1 MLLYYLISIPFFIL
15 ALVIHEYSH
24 GWVANKL
31 GDPTAKRSGR
41 LTFNPIAHID
51 LIGTIILPVFLLLAH
66 SPVVLGW
73 AKPVPVNFSY
83 LKNPKEDMFW
93 VSLAGPA
100 ANFLAAAILALLIK
114 IPFLS
119 TIALLKLIFSQL
131 IMMNVVLAVFN
142 LFPVPPLDGS
152 RIMFSVLPDNLARAY
167 IKLEPYGMFILLGLL
182 WLGAMDRIIWPVVT
196 SLLKL
201 MGV

>member
-1 MLLYYLISIPFFIL
+1 MLLYYLISIPFFVL

-31 GDPTAKRSGR
+31 GDPTAKRFGR
-41 LTFNPIAHID
+41 LTFNPMAHID
-51 LIGTIILPVFLLLAH
+51 PVGTIALPVFLLLIH
-66 SPVVLGW
+66 SPIVLGW

-93 VSLAGPA
+93 VSLAGPF
-100 ANFLAAAILALLIK
+100 ANFLAAIMSALFIK
-114 IPFLS
+114 IPFIS
-119 TIALLKLIFSQL
+119 AITLLKLMFSQF
-131 IMMNVVLAVFN
+131 IIMNVVLAVFN
-142 LFPVPPLDGS
+142 LFPIPPLDGS
-152 RIMFSVLPDNLARAY
+152 RVLFSVLPNNLARAY
-167 IKLEPYGMFILLGLL
+167 MKIEPYGMIILLGFL
-182 WLGAMDRIIWPVVT
+182 WFGAMDKIIWPVVM

>member
-31 GDPTAKRSGR
+31 GDPTAKHLGR

-51 LIGTIILPVFLLLAH
+51 PIGTIILPVFLLLAH

-93 VSLAGPA
+93 VSLAGPF
-100 ANFLAAAILALLIK
+100 ANFLAAVTLALLIK

-131 IMMNVVLAVFN
+131 IMMNIVLAVFN